1 MLTEWAADHPNAGGI
16 LSPVING
23 RRHFLDISTGEKQLQ
38 ETPQGSLRVGRF
50 RFSQTAFNWAYEVL
64 QKQLQKGY
72 EWLIVDEVGPL
83 ELSQGKGFHS
93 LVTEIINSEP
103 HPAKLLFVVRL
114 SLVHQ
119 FIRTYSLEKVKII
132 PNNCLK
138 GQLLPEL
145 KGIVLCGGRSTRMGM
160 DKALLQYADLPQ
172 WKMVHRMLGSFCE
185 KVMFSVNEHQH
196 NKWCREDTFLWC
208 TDHPQ
213 YNGKGPLTGIL
224 SCLEGSGQG
233 CFIVAVD
240 YPLLKTEHLIE
251 LWNARN
257 AHSEAVCF
265 SVKGQNEPLV
275 SILEPAAV
283 AKLKKFAAAG
293 GNSLNKFLGEIKTLK
308 VELADMGFMLNINTE
323 QEYRQLKS
331 EPDFRS
337 V

>member
-1 MLTEWAADHPNAGGI
+1 MLTKWAADHPNAGGI

-23 RRHFLDISTGEKQLQ
+23 KRQFLDVATGEKQQL
-38 ETPQGSLRVGRF
+38 ETQQGSLQVGRF

-64 QKQLQKGY
+64 YKQLRQDY
-72 EWLIVDEVGPL
+72 EWLIIDEVGPL
-83 ELSQGKGFHS
+83 ELMQRKGFHTFIS
-93 LVTEIINSEP
+93 GNIKYEP
-103 HPAKLLFVVRL
+103 NNTKLLFVVRPA
-114 SLVHQ
+114 LVHE
-119 FIRTYSLEKVKII
+119 FIRRYSLEKVKIF
-132 PNNCLK
+132 PKNCLK

-160 DKALLQYADLPQ
+160 DKALLQYSDLPQ

-185 KVMFSVNEHQH
+185 KVMISVNEDQRD
-196 NKWCREDTFLWC
+196 KWCCDASFLWC
-208 TDHPQ
+208 SDQ
-213 YNGKGPLTGIL
+213 LKYNGKGPLTGIL
-224 SCLEGSGQG
+224 SCLEGSDQG

-240 YPLLKTEHLIE
+240 YPMLKTEHLIE

-257 AHSEAVCF
+257 GHSEAVCF
-265 SVKGQNEPLV
+265 SVSGQTEPMV

-293 GNSLNKFLGEIKTLK
+293 GNSLNKILGEIKTEK
-308 VELADMGFMLNINTE
+308 VELPDAAFMLNINTE

-331 EPDFRS
+331 EPDFRN